1 MQSEYAQ
8 GNYLEQEILSANGV
22 ELVLILYRAAL
33 ESLDQ
38 ARTCLRRGD
47 IAGRSKAISKAAAV
61 LGELTG
67 SVNRAQGGELAASL
81 IELYDYMQRRLL
93 EANIHQLEEPLA
105 ETGRLLGTL
114 MEAWSQVPAAELA
127 ATPTAEPAP
136 FPLSEPDL
144 EYAGTPQSWSL

>member
-22 ELVLILYRAAL
+22 ELVLILYRSAL

-47 IAGRSKAISKAAAV
+47 IAGRSKAISKAVAV
-61 LGELTG
+61 LMELTG
-67 SVNRAQGGELAASL
+67 SVNREHGGEMAANL

-93 EANIHQLEEPLA
+93 EANIHQLDEPLA

-114 MEAWSQVPAAELA
+114 LEAWAQGPAAELA
-127 ATPTAEPAP
+127 ATGETAPV
-136 FPLSEPDL
+136 PLSEPHL
-144 EYAGTPQSWSL
+144 EYAGAPQSWSL